1 LQAESNNLIKMDQKQ
16 NKYLSVSYQLYT
28 IEDDG
33 KKSLVEQTQ
42 QGKPFQ
48 FISGFGVSLDAFEQH
63 IVDLQPGEKFDFT
76 VAPAE
81 AFGEYE
87 ENGVHKLDREMFC
100 IEGKFD
106 HTNVY
111 PGAVITL
118 MDQDEK
124 RFMARVAEVEDDGVT
139 VDTNHPLAG
148 ETLNFTGVVL
158 ENREA
163 TTDEIQ
169 RMLQSLSCEQ
179 CSCDDC
185 ENTHEGGCGGCGHC
199 GH

>member
-1 LQAESNNLIKMDQKQ
+1 MDQKQ

>member
-1 LQAESNNLIKMDQKQ
+1 MDQKQ
-16 NKYLSVSYQLYT
+16 NNYLSVSYQLYT
-28 IEDDG
+28 VEDG
-33 KKSLVEQTQ
+33 KKNLVEQTQ

-63 IVDLQPGEKFDFT
+63 LLALQPGEKFDFVLT
-76 VAPAE
+76 PAE
-81 AFGEYE
+81 AFGDYDDR
-87 ENGVHKLDREMFC
+87 GVRKLPRDMFC

-106 HTNVY
+106 HENIY

-118 MDQDEK
+118 TDYNEK

-148 ETLNFTGVVL
+148 ETLNFTGIVL

-163 TTDEIQ
+163 TLEEIQ
-169 RMLQSLSCEQ
+169 RMLQSLSCE
-179 CSCDDC
+179 CGGCEDC
-185 ENTHEGGCGGCGHC
+185 EGGCSGHEGGCGHC
-199 GH
+199 QQ